1 MSIKS
6 DHVVKIEFKIQLRK
20 DAFNLVLGWVYR
32 GHSTPEFATRLDQFG
47 LNSIHSIKPPFS
59 RRLYEQYL
67 TLSIGV
73 SRISAIL
80 QFQSRILYV
89 LDHFYYEVVC
99 LDNREQRKLF

>member
-32 GHSTPEFATRLDQFG
+32 GHSTPEFGTRLDQFG
-47 LNSIHSIKPPFS
+47 LHAIRNIKPPFS
-59 RRLYEQYL
+59 RKFYNKYL
-67 TLSIGV
+67 TQSIGV

-89 LDHFYYEVVC
+89 MDNFYNEI
-99 LDNREQRKLF
+99 LSLNNREQRMLF